1 MAAVDRVWFLDFG
14 NPKENFRWGEVL
26 IIDPTHGTM
35 DVKYKCSARDAIGC
49 GAGNTPEIAAISF
62 AESLQRA
69 AADILVRVAAGE
81 LRQASHRKQAT

>member
-1 MAAVDRVWFLDFG
+1 MAEEDRVWFLDFG

-35 DVKYKCSARDAIGC
+35 DVKFKCTARDPLGIGV
-49 GAGNTPEIAAISF
+49 GNTPEIAAVSF

-69 AADILVRVAAGE
+69 AADILTRVAAGE
-81 LRQASHRKQAT
+81 LRPASPRRKV